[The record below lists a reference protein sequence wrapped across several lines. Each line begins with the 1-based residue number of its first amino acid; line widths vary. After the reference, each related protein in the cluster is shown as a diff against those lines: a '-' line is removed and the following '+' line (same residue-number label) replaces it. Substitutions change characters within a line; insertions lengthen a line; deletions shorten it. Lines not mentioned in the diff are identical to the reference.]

1 MYLEYTMWR
10 PTDPHVLALIIR
22 DQKQKFIKKT
32 NRYFVTD
39 RAFHKMK
46 KDLHVQS
53 FTPIVYTCPPK
64 KMPSLLDMR
73 TLCKPTVRWEVL
85 TNAELKNVAKMRGI
99 PGYYK
104 LNKSQLIHHLNA

>member
-1 MYLEYTMWR
+1 MWR

-32 NRYFVTD
+32 NSYFVTD
-39 RAFHKMK
+39 RAFRTMK
-46 KDLHVQS
+46 EDLKVPTFSTITYTYTYTH
-53 FTPIVYTCPPK
+53 THPI

-73 TLCKPTVRWEVL
+73 ALCKPTVRWEVL
-85 TNAELKNVAKMRGI
+85 TYAELKNVAKCRGI
-99 PGYYK
+99 KGYYK